1 MTKNPD
7 FLPHRDADRLVLFV
21 AFADMCLL
29 DVGGPQTVF
38 WAASHAQKAQ
48 NLPGYHCNI
57 VSVTGG
63 QIRAAEGIAL
73 ETRPVTDFDGE
84 PIATLMVACAF
95 ARTELVQPSKPLL
108 QSLRA
113 TC

>member
-21 AFADMCLL
+21 AFPEMCLL

-48 NLPGYHCNI
+48 NLPGYHCHI
-57 VSVTGG
+57 VSITGG
-63 QIRAAEGIAL
+63 LIRAAEGIAL
-73 ETRPVTDFDGE
+73 ETRPVSDFDGQ
-84 PIATLMVACAF
+84 PIDTVMVAGSF
-95 ARTELVQPSKPLL
+95 TIIDVVD
-108 QSLRA
+108 QS
-113 TC
+113 